1 MYYVLNYTRMS
12 SKITSGRAFHL
23 TCDIIRSDIMR
34 HMLTCNI
41 SDLAMLSLV
50 FTRVDIGQKQT
61 VIVRNDDL
69 EYI

>member
-1 MYYVLNYTRMS
+1 MS

-34 HMLTCNI
+34 HVLTCNI

-50 FTRVDIGQKQT
+50 FTRVDIG
-61 VIVRNDDL
+61 
-69 EYI
+69 